1 MALKNVGFARN
12 IVVGTAAVVRQSA
25 AHIQNLHE
33 LHVPRVVPL
42 RNRTVLH
49 RRQAVLDTHLYVRT
63 HGARRLEWVGA
74 GRHGRGGGRE

>member
-1 MALKNVGFARN
+1 M
-12 IVVGTAAVVRQSA
+12 RQSA

-49 RRQAVLDTHLYVRT
+49 RRQAVLDTHLFELTV
-63 HGARRLEWVGA
+63 HGGWSGLVQVGTDGVA
-74 GRHGRGGGRE
+74 VESSELTAVFLP